1 MSMSIIDIRMRLW
14 EIIQNLETHIEL
26 LGDPTKDL
34 SQALG
39 QIKAAHTW
47 VKKYQGLFKDE
58 SRENTNA

>member
-1 MSMSIIDIRMRLW
+1 MRLW